1 VPVGGALAMEVAA
14 HGRKTQPHHASLPS
28 KSGTLF
34 APRPQGNKA
43 EPYACDSSGWLQE
56 LNARE

>member
-1 VPVGGALAMEVAA
+1 MEVAA